1 VDPVSHVA
9 FGYTVVRAACP
20 VVPRLTLAACL
31 GALAP
36 DADAVFM
43 PAGWDV
49 YLRVHEL
56 GTHTLVGAA
65 PVALA
70 VAFIAR
76 GRTGAPLL
84 PLFQIALLAVM
95 SHLTLDVISG
105 ARTLLGWPFL
115 SERTSLPLVAMAEP
129 WMIVLLVIG
138 LVALWRFKDQAR
150 IIALG
155 VVALVCVF
163 LSVKAIWLLQARGT
177 LDRETVAFKG
187 AEIIEAKWL
196 SLREW
201 NVFGGTETRLMQ
213 VIIRPDRPPR
223 IVASWPIGAD
233 FPLAVAS
240 RRLDTVRNFLAV
252 HELAF
257 ARQLPAVDGMT
268 EVLWSDVRFCWMPGA
283 DPPGATTR
291 RLPAIGS
298 SPERIACALWVGG
311 VFDHEGRALS
321 QRVRVFGLWQTRP
334 APP

>member
-9 FGYTVVRAACP
+9 FGYTVVRAARP
-20 VVPRLTLAACL
+20 AVPRLTLAACL

-56 GTHTLVGAA
+56 GTHTLVGAV
-65 PVALA
+65 PLALA

-76 GRTGAPLL
+76 GRTGTPLL
-84 PLFQIALLAVM
+84 PLFQIALLAVI
-95 SHLTLDVISG
+95 SHLALDVTSG
-105 ARTLLGWPFL
+105 ARILLGWPFL
-115 SERTSLPLVAMAEP
+115 SDRTSLPLVAMAEP
-129 WMIVLLVIG
+129 WMIVLLVLG
-138 LVALWRFKDQAR
+138 LIALRVFKDQVR

-155 VVALVCVF
+155 IVVLVCVC
-163 LSVKAIWLLQARGT
+163 LSVKAIWLVQAQGT
-177 LDRETVAFKG
+177 LDPDAIGFKG
-187 AEIIEAKWL
+187 AQIVEAKWF

-201 NVFGGTETRLMQ
+201 NVFGGTEARLIQ

-223 IVASWPIGAD
+223 IVASWPIGTD
-233 FPLAVAS
+233 FPLAAAS

-257 ARQLPAVDGMT
+257 ARQLPTVDGMT

-283 DPPGATTR
+283 DPPDATR
-291 RLPAIGS
+291 RLLAIGS